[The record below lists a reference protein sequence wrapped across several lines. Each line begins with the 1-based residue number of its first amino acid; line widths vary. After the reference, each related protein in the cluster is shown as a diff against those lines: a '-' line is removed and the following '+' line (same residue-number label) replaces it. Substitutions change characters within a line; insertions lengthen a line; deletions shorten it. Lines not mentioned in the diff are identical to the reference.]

1 VLGVRQTGIF
11 RPPVTESPSAT
22 RLSCLKLEGERI
34 RCVRLDKPIGDRRVA
49 LGGHP
54 PKAPTDP
61 HERISRMRFFKSWFR
76 CIT

>member
-1 VLGVRQTGIF
+1 MPHNGLELSRSAARASPLHSRTSWQAGRNSIF
-11 RPPVTESPSAT
+11 ASQPS
-22 RLSCLKLEGERI
+22 RL
-34 RCVRLDKPIGDRRVA
+34 RRVA